1 MGKVYSRLRDR
12 VFKPRPAPVEVV
24 DAPSV
29 QPRPPQASEVTEKP
43 SLQVLSVN
51 PLLAENGKPHHTAEF
66 DLMERVQAPRLVVR
80 RGQPFVLQLALNRGL
95 KPEQDAVSFIFTLQ
109 GLKKRKVRVRD
120 YSSESEQGASCF
132 RYCRE
137 PKYVWVEK
145 PTHGHNTLVAIPL
158 LAQGTKP
165 QSANVWAAAIDKNMP
180 DAKAVRVLVTP
191 AADCIVGQWKV
202 DIDTKKQADEGGAV
216 SFTLPDPII
225 ILFNA
230 WCKDDTV
237 YIADEHARNEY
248 VLNDTGIIWRGS
260 YNRLRPSVWH
270 YAQFEA
276 DMLECSLHLVA
287 VVGKM
292 GPASRGDPIRTARAI
307 SAAVNSPDDNGAV
320 MGNWSDD
327 HGGGTPPTKW
337 LGSSQI
343 LKKYWKDKKPVK
355 YGQCWVFAGVLTTIA
370 RAVGIPCRP
379 VTNYSSAHDTQSSL
393 TVDYFVNEKAE
404 IMEEMNSDSIWNF
417 HVWNEVWMQRPDLGP
432 EYDGWQVVD
441 ATPQEQSED
450 VYRCGP
456 ASVAAVKKGEVRKPF
471 DGAFVFAEV
480 NADKVFWRYNGPT
493 QPLKLLRKDMK
504 GIGRFISTKAIG
516 STFRD
521 DITEFYKYPEESTEE
536 RAAMLTALKQS
547 ASMFSRY
554 YLNEDFNDMH
564 FDFELRDDIKIGEP
578 YSVVVVMKN
587 RSRTQNH
594 TVTVTLRV
602 DTVNYTGRIKEGV
615 KKETTDRLVK
625 AGTVE
630 EIRMDV
636 SYDEYASSL
645 VDQASF
651 NIACMAAVK
660 DTQYEYFA
668 QDDFRVR
675 KPDIKFKIE
684 GDVVE
689 GKECK
694 ATVSL
699 TNPMPIPL
707 KKGVF
712 SVEGPGITK
721 TLKLRLPGDLAPQA
735 VGSVG
740 FTFTPIFAGKK
751 TLSGKFSSDELDD
764 VDGYLEFMV
773 KEVNVP
779 TATNGDA
786 PLASSEM

>member
-12 VFKPRPAPVEVV
+12 VFKPRAPPSDVT
-24 DAPSV
+24 DAPAAL
-29 QPRPPQASEVTEKP
+29 PRPPLASEVTEKP
-43 SLQVLSVN
+43 SLQVLSAN
-51 PLLAENGKPHHTAEF
+51 LLLAENGGPHHTAEF
-66 DLMERVQAPRLVVR
+66 DLMERVQGAKLVVR

-95 KPEQDAVSFIFTLQ
+95 QPEQDAVSFIFTLQ
-109 GLKKRKVRVRD
+109 G
-120 YSSESEQGASCF
+120 
-132 RYCRE
+132 
-137 PKYVWVEK
+137 VEK
-145 PTHGHNTLVAIPL
+145 PTHGHNTLIAIPL
-158 LAQGTKP
+158 LAHGSQP
-165 QSANVWAAAIDKNMP
+165 QSASVWAAAIEKNMP
-180 DAKAVRVLVTP
+180 DAKAVRVVITP
-191 AADCIVGQWKV
+191 AADAIIGQWKV
-202 DIDTKKQADEGGAV
+202 EVDTKKQLEGSAV
-216 SFTLPDPII
+216 SYTFPDPIY
-225 ILFNA
+225 ILFNP
-230 WCKDDTV
+230 WCKDDSV
-237 YIADEHARNEY
+237 YMEGEHERNEY

-260 YNRLRPSVWH
+260 YNRLRPTVWH

-276 DMLECSLHLVA
+276 DVLECAVHLVS

-292 GPASRGDPIRTARAI
+292 GPASRGDPVRTARAI

-327 HGGGTPPTKW
+327 YGGGTAPTKW

-343 LKKYWKDKKPVK
+343 LQKYWKDKKPVK
-355 YGQCWVFAGVLTTIA
+355 YGQCWVFAGVVTTIA
-370 RAVGIPCRP
+370 RALGIPSRP

-404 IMEEMNSDSIWNF
+404 IMEELNSDSIWNF
-417 HVWNEVWMQRPDLGP
+417 HVWNEVWMQRPDLSA

-450 VYRCGP
+450 MYRCGP

-471 DGAFVFAEV
+471 DGSFVYAEV

-521 DITEFYKYPEESTEE
+521 DITEFYKYPEESKEE
-536 RAAMLTALKQS
+536 RAAMLTALRQS

-578 YSVVVVMKN
+578 FSVVLVMKN
-587 RSRTQNH
+587 RSRNTDH

-625 AGTVE
+625 AGAVE

-636 SYDEYASSL
+636 SYDEYSVHL

-675 KPDIKFKIE
+675 KPDIKFKLG

-689 GKECK
+689 GKECT

-699 TNPMPIPL
+699 TNPLPVPL
-707 KKGVF
+707 KNGTF
-712 SVEGPGITK
+712 SVEGPGIVK
-721 TLKLRLPGDLAPQA
+721 TLKLRLPGNLAPQA
-735 VGSVG
+735 TGSVD
-740 FTFTPIFAGKK
+740 FKFSPHFAGKK
-751 TLSGKFSSDELDD
+751 TLSAKFSSAELDD
-764 VDGYLEFMV
+764 VDGFLEFMV
-773 KEVNVP
+773 KEVATP
-779 TATNGDA
+779 ATNGDA
-786 PLASSEM
+786 PLATSEI